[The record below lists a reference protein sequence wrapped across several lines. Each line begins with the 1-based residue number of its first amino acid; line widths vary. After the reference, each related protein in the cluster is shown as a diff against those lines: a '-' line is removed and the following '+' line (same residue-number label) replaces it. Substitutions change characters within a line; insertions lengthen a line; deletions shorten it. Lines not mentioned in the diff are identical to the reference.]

1 MSRRWRWAA
10 VALLAVA
17 ATGLLGW
24 EALRSEASRAA
35 PPVPASVPLIPQP
48 AGAAPAASGAVPAGS
63 PASSVA
69 HAGATPPA
77 SVAAKPNPGTLEIC
91 GYGRVSRDEMAAAEA
106 DNKLPAWAEAV
117 NARYEAER
125 AALVERLAAGS
136 SRQRVAAALLGEDV
150 EAAARIAAATDD
162 PVAYQIALAA
172 CRRDVAFRRAAATQQ
187 AWLKTPA
194 ASGIAPADL
203 MLPGPVPHQCAALS
217 LERLEAMAPDDAL
230 PWLMRLSDARARG
243 DEAAVSQALYQVAQH
258 AQLRYRT
265 RALSGVVAELVGEE
279 PRPGETLA
287 LSTAVG
293 RDMFSAADSS
303 WSGVARSCRKED
315 LRDANRRQ
323 LCEQVVKQMA
333 GRVGEILDARVLYSL
348 EERLGL
354 PHGPLSLTREE
365 GDRLLKVMG
374 QQGMDWLADPSCAN
388 FSRAGRQLVNLA
400 RHSELAY
407 LRAQVKPSPASTP
420 R

>member
-1 MSRRWRWAA
+1 MSRRWRRAA

-24 EALRSEASRAA
+24 QALRPEAPRTA
-35 PPVPASVPLIPQP
+35 PAMPVLEPRIPES
-48 AGAAPAASGAVPAGS
+48 AVVAPAASDAVPAAS
-63 PASSVA
+63 PASTVA
-69 HAGATPPA
+69 LVGTRQPA
-77 SVAAKPNPGTLEIC
+77 SAAVSPSPGTLEIC

-106 DNKLPAWAEAV
+106 DNKRPAWAEAV
-117 NARYEAER
+117 NARFEAER

-136 SRQRVAAALLGEDV
+136 SRQRVAAALMGEDV
-150 EAAARIAAATDD
+150 EAAAQIAAATDD

-172 CRRDVAFRRAAATQQ
+172 CRRDVAYRQAVATQQ

-203 MLPGPVPHQCAALS
+203 MPPGPVPHQCAALS

-230 PWLMRLSDARARG
+230 PWLMRLGDARARG

-258 AQLRYRT
+258 GQLRFKT

-279 PRPGETLA
+279 PTPGEMLA
-287 LSTAVG
+287 LAAAAG
-293 RDMFSAADSS
+293 KDQISAIDGS
-303 WSGVARSCRKED
+303 WVDVARACRPED

-323 LCEQVVKQMA
+323 LCERVVRQMPGRA
-333 GRVGEILDARVLYSL
+333 GDVLGARVLYAL
-348 EERLGL
+348 EDRLGL
-354 PHGPLSLTREE
+354 PHGPASMTREE
-365 GDRLLKVMG
+365 GGRLFEMLG
-374 QQGMDWLADPSCAN
+374 AQSMDWVAEPSCAN

-400 RHSELAY
+400 RQGELAY
-407 LRAQVKPSPASTP
+407 LRARVKALPASTP